1 MFLIKQNT
9 FFNVKDCWLQVY
21 MPEILLQDLQI
32 QRISNAQITRSLE
45 CCCHCGSF
53 IQYRSC
59 SAPEAGGAVGA
70 AWGRCRC
77 RPASARLHFA
87 TARAQDG
94 GGRPQPALS
103 MARLGRAER
112 GHARGKGSDGPV
124 PAAAVTDTDGAGGA
138 PWGTGAGTGAPRDT
152 RGCGAQ
158 WGAGAVPGLSE
169 GPGLC
174 QGSVRGRS
182 ERAFREGAGAP
193 CGTGVEPELRE
204 VPGLR
209 EGARLSEAPWGA
221 GVPAAPWPGP
231 AEPGLREGAGRCSLT
246 GGQRWP
252 RGGWE
257 AVAVSDEGKASCF
270 RDRQPQIG
278 SNLSLSV
285 ASRSWRLWW
294 GDQSKECKLSLLPF
308 GVQRFGRFCCVL
320 FLNGCVSSVWV
331 LINWACRMFGNS
343 VHLSVQLQHGRTLCL
358 STEALCAGQ
367 KDYHCHLR
375 PAAGLCHWGS
385 SLCGRWAFFPL
396 KY

>member
-9 FFNVKDCWLQVY
+9 FFNVKDCWLQNQVY

-45 CCCHCGSF
+45 GCCHCGSF

-124 PAAAVTDTDGAGGA
+124 PAAAVTGSDGAGGA

-204 VPGLR
+204 VPGPSRGSVRERGWVRHR
-209 EGARLSEAPWGA
+209 EGLGSPRPLGLAPPSRGSVRERAGARWPA
-221 GVPAAPWPGP
+221 GSADPAAV
-231 AEPGLREGAGRCSLT
+231 GR
-246 GGQRWP
+246 RWP
-252 RGGWE
+252 CLTRGKPR
-257 AVAVSDEGKASCF
+257 VSGTDSPRSVRTCPWVSPAALGACDEEIRVNSA
-270 RDRQPQIG
+270 
-278 SNLSLSV
+278 
-285 ASRSWRLWW
+285 
-294 GDQSKECKLSLLPF
+294 
-308 GVQRFGRFCCVL
+308 
-320 FLNGCVSSVWV
+320 
-331 LINWACRMFGNS
+331 NWAYCPLEFSASDGFVAFCFLMA
-343 VHLSVQLQHGRTLCL
+343 V
-358 STEALCAGQ
+358 
-367 KDYHCHLR
+367 
-375 PAAGLCHWGS
+375 
-385 SLCGRWAFFPL
+385 WAVCEF
-396 KY
+396 